1 MRTKNASGVLV
12 LAHCLSTNSEYP
24 LELISKRQLVPL
36 VNEYHALVN
45 HMARYDDYLSF
56 EVKSL
61 KPALEKI
68 RLLMEKYDILYK
80 APEAQENNEYA

>member
-1 MRTKNASGVLV
+1 MRSKNASGIVV
-12 LAHCLSTNSEYP
+12 LAHCLSTNSDYP
-24 LELISKRQLVPL
+24 LDLISKRQLVPL
-36 VNEYHALVN
+36 VSEYHALVN

-68 RLLMEKYDILYK
+68 RSLMEKYDILYT
-80 APEAQENNEYA
+80 ASEAQENNEYA